1 MDSRQAGVGE
11 AMHRVP
17 IRERPFR
24 SEWLWFAAGVLATVA
39 VVVWLVRPS
48 APTCGAAN
56 PPPEAPAPSRLP
68 VSVVTFAPI
77 GPATSAQARYFV
89 FGAQVSCSFRELAMD
104 GYYAGLSTPDYGRA
118 DLCGA
123 YLDITGAR
131 GTVRALVVDHCP
143 ACAPG
148 QLALSAAAFERIA
161 DPHDG
166 VARVDYR
173 LVRDPQPAQELTY
186 EVKPDS
192 SASWLGVLFGGT
204 GNPLREAAVRP
215 AEGGP
220 WRPLTRRAD
229 NYWTLSG
236 AGRGPF
242 TARVTD
248 VFGNEAEIT
257 RVLVEPGRYAAGT
270 RLYSGAPSFTS
281 TPSLATATEPATVAS
296 GCRR

>member
-1 MDSRQAGVGE
+1 MLG
-11 AMHRVP
+11 
-17 IRERPFR
+17 
-24 SEWLWFAAGVLATVA
+24 TVA

-56 PPPEAPAPSRLP
+56 PPHEAPTPSRLP

-77 GPATSAQARYFV
+77 GPDTSAEARYFV
-89 FGAQVSCSFRELAMD
+89 FGAQVSCSFRELATN
-104 GYYAGLSTPDYGRA
+104 GYYAGLATPDYGRA

-173 LVRDPQPAQELTY
+173 LVRDPQPVQELTY

-215 AEGGP
+215 AEGGA

-229 NYWTLSG
+229 NHWTLSG

-257 RVLVEPGRYAAGT
+257 GVLIEPGRYSAGT

-296 GCRR
+296 GCLR